1 MIVIGADTHKG
12 SHALAAVD
20 EGTGRVRGGRE
31 IKADA
36 VGHVAAVRW
45 ARGLDEERVWAIEDC
60 RSCSRRLE
68 QALLAAGERVVRV
81 APHRMGESCKG
92 EREPGESD
100 EIDALAVARAVVKDG
115 VEQLVA
121 YLNEQAMEIRLLLDH
136 RNDLVAERTRTINR
150 LRWHLLELCPEL
162 ERSLKRGA
170 LNQPR
175 VLDRVDRRLRKLPA
189 GARIRIA
196 REQVAQ
202 LRCLTRQIDQL
213 AAELAELVKAHRP
226 QLLAEQGCGALTAA
240 ILIGHTAGV
249 KQFRKH
255 SSFGLQTGTAPI
267 PCSSGQRTQHRLNR
281 GGDRQLNHALHI
293 IAVTRAQRDPATKE
307 YLARKEAEGKT
318 KKGALRCSSA
328 TSHAASTA
336 SSQSRPATSKPP
348 TESRS
353 PSPNPPRSPSAPAR
367 SERSSRSRQPLAD
380 DLHQLNRTDQRP
392 LSAVLPRAGL
402 RDEPTP
408 PTSRAVS
415 RRDHPRPGPQ
425 RHQPTRSQPLCR
437 PLVPRRDQAHPPNPA
452 VTALR
457 FTRSLPL
464 KNPQTADLP

>member
-1 MIVIGADTHKG
+1 M
-12 SHALAAVD
+12 
-20 EGTGRVRGGRE
+20 
-31 IKADA
+31 
-36 VGHVAAVRW
+36 
-45 ARGLDEERVWAIEDC
+45 
-60 RSCSRRLE
+60 
-68 QALLAAGERVVRV
+68 
-81 APHRMGESCKG
+81 
-92 EREPGESD
+92 
-100 EIDALAVARAVVKDG
+100 
-115 VEQLVA
+115 
-121 YLNEQAMEIRLLLDH
+121 
-136 RNDLVAERTRTINR
+136 
-150 LRWHLLELCPEL
+150 PEL

-267 PCSSGQRTQHRLNR
+267 PCSSGQRTRHRLNR

-318 KKGALRCSSA
+318 KKGALRCLKRYLA
-328 TSHAASTA
+328 RRFYGLLAEPPGDQQAANRKPIAEPKPAAIPERPRPQRAVQQITTA
-336 SSQSRPATSKPP
+336 
-348 TESRS
+348 
-353 PSPNPPRSPSAPAR
+353 PSPMICIS
-367 SERSSRSRQPLAD
+367 
-380 DLHQLNRTDQRP
+380 
-392 LSAVLPRAGL
+392 
-402 RDEPTP
+402 
-408 PTSRAVS
+408 
-415 RRDHPRPGPQ
+415 
-425 RHQPTRSQPLCR
+425 
-437 PLVPRRDQAHPPNPA
+437 
-452 VTALR
+452 
-457 FTRSLPL
+457 
-464 KNPQTADLP
+464 